1 MGVEIERKYLVLTD
15 IFIKNLEG
23 ELYEQG
29 YLNSD
34 KKRVVRV
41 RLSAEGA
48 FITIKGL
55 PKGLIRPEYEYEI
68 PEDDARFLLD
78 NICEQP
84 IIVKTR
90 YKLQFDKH
98 IWEVDKFHGENDGL
112 VVAEI
117 ELERIDETFQKPE
130 WVGEEVSND
139 WRYFNSN
146 LLINPFRKWDQ
157 NK

>member
-1 MGVEIERKYLVLTD
+1 MGVEIERKFLVLTD
-15 IFIKNLEG
+15 KISYESAG

-41 RLSAEGA
+41 RLSAAGA
-48 FITIKGL
+48 YMTIKGL
-55 PKGLIRPEYEYEI
+55 PKGLIRPEFEYEI
-68 PEDDARFLLD
+68 PLEDARFLLD
-78 NICEQP
+78 HICEQP

-90 YKLQFDKH
+90 YKLQFDQH
-98 IWEVDKFHGENDGL
+98 LWEVDVFHGENEGL
-112 VVAEI
+112 VVAEV
-117 ELERIDETFQKPE
+117 ELESIDETFKKPA

-146 LLINPFRKWDQ
+146 LLINPYRKWHQ
-157 NK
+157 KK